1 MERLGII
8 VLMALC
14 AVVLDSRV
22 AAAPAPSAVELDE
35 NEIRVT
41 WFGHAF
47 FLVESRQARVV
58 MDPFNASVGYPIPD
72 VTADVVLVTHEHG
85 DHNNVSAVKGSPT
98 VVRGTGE
105 RQAGGI
111 SFKGVATKHY
121 DDPANARRGD
131 NTVFVWQ
138 QGGIRLC
145 HCGDLGHI
153 LSDAQVAEIGP
164 VDVLMIPVGG
174 HFTIDAT
181 KAKRVVHQLKP
192 KVIFPMHY
200 RTDAMAGKKSP
211 LAPADEFL
219 KLLKDE
225 ATIEQDDKHSVTL
238 SADAL
243 PQDKPR
249 VIVLSWE

>member
-1 MERLGII
+1 MMERLAIV
-8 VLMALC
+8 VLMCLC
-14 AVVLDSRV
+14 AVLLGSR
-22 AAAPAPSAVELDE
+22 AGAAPADLGEKQV
-35 NEIRVT
+35 RVT
-41 WFGHAF
+41 WFGHAY

-58 MDPFNASVGYPIPD
+58 MDPVNASVGYPIPD
-72 VTADVVLVTHEHG
+72 VTADVVLVTHGHG

-105 RQAGGI
+105 HRAGGI

-200 RTDAMAGKKSP
+200 LT
-211 LAPADEFL
+211 
-219 KLLKDE
+219 E
-225 ATIEQDDKHSVTL
+225 ATSRRLPIVGVDDFLGLMKPDAAIEQDDNHTATL
-238 SADAL
+238 SPSAL